1 MALVDRVKS
10 ILLNPKPTWAA
21 IEAEPATP
29 AGLYKDYLLWL
40 AVIPAVCGFIGMS
53 LIGVGASASRC
64 GCRCCWGWP
73 IWWCPTC

>member
-1 MALVDRVKS
+1 MALVDRVKG

-40 AVIPAVCGFIGMS
+40 AAIPAVIFYNKLSGESGRI
-53 LIGVGASASRC
+53 VGGYEVFADEFATLLSRESNS
-64 GCRCCWGWP
+64 
-73 IWWCPTC
+73 